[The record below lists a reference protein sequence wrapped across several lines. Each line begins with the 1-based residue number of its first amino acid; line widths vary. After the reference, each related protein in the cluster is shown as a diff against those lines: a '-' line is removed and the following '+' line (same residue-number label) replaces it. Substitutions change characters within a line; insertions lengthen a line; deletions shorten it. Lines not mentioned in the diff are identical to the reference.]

1 VESPSNI
8 PDLKIYT
15 RDADTPIQVEYDSVD
30 ADTFDHTHP
39 DDDPTGSKEIFLEIN
54 DHNEGIEEVEFT
66 LTPRATP
73 STPTTHKGRIEN
85 DGQNKYIYLLING
98 LEAGI
103 YDISYDVEFFNPTQ
117 NTG

>member
-1 VESPSNI
+1 VESPKNI

-15 RDADTPIQVEYDSVD
+15 KDADKPIQVEYDSVD
-30 ADTFDHTHP
+30 VNTFDHTDP

-66 LTPRATP
+66 LIPQAAP
-73 STPTTHKGRIEN
+73 SIRTTHKGRIEN

-103 YDISYDVEFFNPTQ
+103 YTIAYDVEFFNPTQ
-117 NTG
+117 NTS